1 MRPRFGKRANA
12 RFFTPLPAWR
22 PAVRRDRVGAAG
34 RAGKLGELSM
44 AEVFRFDRALARQPA
59 GSAVDGL
66 RAVDRGAPDMARFR
80 AEHAAYVAALEQA
93 GVAVEVL
100 PPLE

>member
-1 MRPRFGKRANA
+1 
-12 RFFTPLPAWR
+12 
-22 PAVRRDRVGAAG
+22 
-34 RAGKLGELSM
+34 M

-66 RAVDRGAPDMARFR
+66 RAVDRGAPDMTRFR

-100 PPLE
+100 PPLEAFPDSVFLEDPALTLPRRRHPAAPRGAVAAG